1 MNTSRDDLYSICSGI
16 SGKVH
21 PDTLHV
27 WNLSC
32 VIICSFVRGMCCSEY
47 HKRISRCSPGWR
59 RSQNHWCIPS
69 NGNIYSWW
77 VCFCLEETEQARQV
91 SCAYMQRLI
100 VCATKLIALT
110 YATKTYA
117 LFCISQLD
125 LVVQNA
131 CCKTKAL
138 HCQVFV

>member
-1 MNTSRDDLYSICSGI
+1 
-16 SGKVH
+16 
-21 PDTLHV
+21 
-27 WNLSC
+27 
-32 VIICSFVRGMCCSEY
+32 MCCSEY

-69 NGNIYSWW
+69 NGNIYSGW
-77 VCFCLEETEQARQV
+77 VCFCLEETQQARQV

-117 LFCISQLD
+117 LFCISQLQTQWLKTLVAKPKHCTVNYLFRKCFFMLYYRTQPD
-125 LVVQNA
+125 LCVLSLITVKVSFTGNV
-131 CCKTKAL
+131 L
-138 HCQVFV
+138 FVFP